1 MTSGP
6 GARAN
11 RLPWAL
17 LVLLVGSL
25 LAAGAAGW
33 LLWRSLTLP
42 TTSSLPDQPVALI
55 VPTIPPAPTTP
66 PTRMPAPLP
75 TLPPLILPT
84 ASGAPVRSEA
94 EIVREAMLSVV
105 QVRAAQSLGTGFVA
119 RQQGSAALVVTN
131 AHVIETA
138 EQVAVIA
145 PDGAEHAGQVLRR
158 DDMLD
163 LAIIAVPTLT
173 DLTPLPLGDTTN
185 VRAGDPLYVIGFALS
200 DTLLGDPTVT
210 RGVVSGRRVVREVD
224 YLQTD
229 AAMNPGASG
238 GPVLDNTGRIVGV
251 ATWGLRDPRG
261 RQTQNINFA
270 VPVELVR
277 QMADQIGG

>member
-1 MTSGP
+1 MDDP
-6 GARAN
+6 RARAN
-11 RLPWAL
+11 RMPWAL

-25 LAAGAAGW
+25 LAAGATGW

-42 TTSSLPDQPVALI
+42 ATTSILDQPVALI
-55 VPTIPPAPTTP
+55 VPTIPPAPTAP
-66 PTRMPAPLP
+66 PTSMPAPLP
-75 TLPPLILPT
+75 TLPPLVLPT
-84 ASGAPVRSEA
+84 TNAAPIRSEG

-105 QVRAAQSLGTGFVA
+105 QVRAGQSLGTGFVA
-119 RQQGSAALVVTN
+119 RQQGGTALVVTN

-138 EQVAVIA
+138 ERVAVIA
-145 PDGAEHAGQVLRR
+145 PDGAEHDGRVLSR
-158 DDMLD
+158 DEVVD

-173 DLTPLPLGDTTN
+173 DLTPLPLGDTRN
-185 VRAGDPLYVIGFALS
+185 VRAGDPLYVIGFALG

-210 RGVVSGRRVVREVD
+210 RGVVSGRRVVQQVD

-238 GPVLDNTGRIVGV
+238 GPVLDNTGRIIGV

-277 QMADQIGG
+277 DMADRLTS